1 MFSIFYLINYAIN
14 GIIIPINLLPII
26 HQSDSTFVKP
36 PRWNFGVTNERNTG
50 EETLDYTNTL
60 KTSPVYDFVVVGA
73 GSAGMVVANRISEVI
88 TFVKNYYYYLTIN
101 YLSKS
106 LTSSQFNLKIK

>member
-1 MFSIFYLINYAIN
+1 MFSIFYLIIYATIN
-14 GIIIPINLLPII
+14 GIII
-26 HQSDSTFVKP
+26 HQFDTTFLKP
-36 PRWNFGVTNERNTG
+36 PRWNLGVTNERNTG
-50 EETLDYTNTL
+50 EETPNYTKTL

-101 YLSKS
+101 YLSI
-106 LTSSQFNLKIK
+106 FNLIWKSTRQTLSLNIFN